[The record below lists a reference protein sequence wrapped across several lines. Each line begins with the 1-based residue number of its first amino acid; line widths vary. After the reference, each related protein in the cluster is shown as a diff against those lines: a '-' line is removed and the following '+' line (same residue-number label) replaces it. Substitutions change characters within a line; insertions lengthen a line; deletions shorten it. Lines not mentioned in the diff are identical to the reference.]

1 MGIELTNDQV
11 TAIYKGETWYRS
23 QTKQVFEISGPGGS
37 GKSFLIMYL
46 IEKLGLRLDQVLF
59 VAYMGKACS
68 RLIQAGLPAKTI
80 HSAIYDYEKV
90 IARDKEG
97 KIIYKENGK
106 PKKIGK
112 FVLKEKI
119 GKGIKLIVLDEG
131 SMVNEEIAKDLL
143 SFDIPII
150 VLGDLNQLPP
160 VFGNS
165 FFLTNPDVILTKI
178 MRQNENN
185 PIIYLSQQVLAGKEL
200 HIGDYGSS
208 SIISKTSI
216 TKEHFKKA
224 DIVLTETNRMRWNI
238 NNYFREQL
246 KGIRQLDYPHNNEKV
261 ICRKNNWSR
270 SIRYEK
276 IDMYMTNGM
285 TGFASSVDKSTY
297 DKKSMMMDFR
307 PDFSDKVFKNVR
319 FNYKYMYAIPASS
332 LSESDS
338 KTIQDD
344 INDYLMDKFEY
355 AYAITVHL
363 SQGSQM
369 DKVLYL
375 HEGMMRNKED
385 NKKLMYTAITR
396 AVSSIVIVI

>member
-1 MGIELTNDQV
+1 
-11 TAIYKGETWYRS
+11 
-23 QTKQVFEISGPGGS
+23 VFKISREN
-37 GKSFLIMYL
+37 FN
-46 IEKLGLRLDQVLF
+46 E
-59 VAYMGKACS
+59 
-68 RLIQAGLPAKTI
+68 
-80 HSAIYDYEKV
+80 
-90 IARDKEG
+90 
-97 KIIYKENGK
+97 IIYKENGK

-112 FVLKEKI
+112 FVLKERI
-119 GKGIKLIVLDEG
+119 GKGIKLIILDEG
-131 SMVNEEIAKDLL
+131 SMVNEDIAKNLL

-160 VFGNS
+160 VFGNP
-165 FFLTNPDVILTKI
+165 FFLTDPDVILTKI

-200 HIGDYGSS
+200 HIGDYGNS
-208 SIISKTSI
+208 SIISKNSI
-216 TKEHFKKA
+216 SKECFTKA

-246 KGIRQLDYPHNNEKV
+246 KKIKQLDYPHVNEKV

-270 SIRYEK
+270 SISYKK

-285 TGFASSVDKSTY
+285 TGFVDTIDRSTY
-297 DKKSMMMDFR
+297 DKKSMIMDFR
-307 PDFSDKVFKNVR
+307 PDFSEKIFKNVR
-319 FNYKYMYAIPASS
+319 FNYKYMYAIPTSS
-332 LSESDS
+332 LAETDS

-396 AVSSIVIVI
+396 AVSSVTIVI

>member
-165 FFLTNPDVILTKI
+165 FF
-178 MRQNENN
+178 
-185 PIIYLSQQVLAGKEL
+185 
-200 HIGDYGSS
+200 
-208 SIISKTSI
+208 
-216 TKEHFKKA
+216 
-224 DIVLTETNRMRWNI
+224 
-238 NNYFREQL
+238 
-246 KGIRQLDYPHNNEKV
+246 
-261 ICRKNNWSR
+261 
-270 SIRYEK
+270 
-276 IDMYMTNGM
+276 
-285 TGFASSVDKSTY
+285 
-297 DKKSMMMDFR
+297 
-307 PDFSDKVFKNVR
+307 
-319 FNYKYMYAIPASS
+319 
-332 LSESDS
+332 
-338 KTIQDD
+338 
-344 INDYLMDKFEY
+344 
-355 AYAITVHL
+355 
-363 SQGSQM
+363 
-369 DKVLYL
+369 
-375 HEGMMRNKED
+375 
-385 NKKLMYTAITR
+385 
-396 AVSSIVIVI
+396 

>member
-1 MGIELTNDQV
+1 
-11 TAIYKGETWYRS
+11 
-23 QTKQVFEISGPGGS
+23 
-37 GKSFLIMYL
+37 
-46 IEKLGLRLDQVLF
+46 
-59 VAYMGKACS
+59 
-68 RLIQAGLPAKTI
+68 
-80 HSAIYDYEKV
+80 
-90 IARDKEG
+90 
-97 KIIYKENGK
+97 
-106 PKKIGK
+106 
-112 FVLKEKI
+112 
-119 GKGIKLIVLDEG
+119 
-131 SMVNEEIAKDLL
+131 
-143 SFDIPII
+143 
-150 VLGDLNQLPP
+150 
-160 VFGNS
+160 
-165 FFLTNPDVILTKI
+165 

-216 TKEHFKKA
+216 TKEHFKKT

-261 ICRKNNWSR
+261 ICRKNNWNR

-297 DKKSMMMDFR
+297 DKKSMVMDFR
-307 PDFSDKVFKNVR
+307 PDFSDKIFKNVR
-319 FNYKYMYAIPASS
+319 FNYKYMYAIPTSS

>member
-1 MGIELTNDQV
+1 
-11 TAIYKGETWYRS
+11 
-23 QTKQVFEISGPGGS
+23 
-37 GKSFLIMYL
+37 MYL

-216 TKEHFKKA
+216 TKEHFKKT

-319 FNYKYMYAIPASS
+319 FNYKYMYAIPTSS